1 MKRLFILFLLFA
13 LHSHRV
19 PAQHSFAKWTIHFS
33 YFSTDMVEE
42 SPQKVY
48 AVAEGALFSYGK
60 EDRSIETYD
69 KKNGLSDCEIRF
81 IRYNKQTKSLL
92 IIYRNGH
99 IDLLKEN
106 GIVNIPDLY
115 TNTSIRNK
123 EVNAVFIHN
132 EYAYIST
139 AFGIIALDM
148 NREEIP
154 ETYHLSVNT
163 TSCCIIGQS
172 IYAAT
177 ADGILQGEMTDNLLD
192 RNNWKTYALSTS
204 LFDTKAVNDLF
215 VFDGTLCFFVKN
227 RGIYYMNNQTATTL
241 LSNNTLSAVKLTN
254 DRLIAIA
261 PSRFYLFPNIKDY
274 DLVTDISINDISS
287 YTNDTYWIAEGSNGL
302 KQIAKGSTGA
312 YGTITES
319 ILLNGPRIN
328 SPYKM
333 ICTPSKLYVI
343 AGGKTASGVRFG
355 LSGMLMMYDYE
366 KWTFIDH
373 TPAMEAFGMQI
384 RDYLSIAIHPDD
396 PENLFISSFGE
407 GVVEFKNNLPVQLYN
422 YKNSALQTILKD
434 NLHYH
439 FIDGL
444 CYDKQGNLWMTN
456 SEVSH
461 AIKVLDKEGQWHSL
475 FVESL
480 DTKYTINDIL
490 ITADNYKWINI
501 PRVTSGIAILDDKG
515 TLDDPDDTSVFYN
528 SFKDTDGNDFS
539 STGYTCMAEDKNNY
553 VWVGTNRG
561 PVCFMNPS
569 RAFDTSNFRCSRI
582 KLTNDEGSLYY
593 FLDNVR
599 ITCITV
605 DSGNRKWIGTESN
618 GVYVLN
624 ESNDGIVYEFN
635 TTNSPLLSD
644 HIYSIATNNQTGEV
658 FIGTDKG
665 LVSYKGDA
673 TEGKPDFSDVY
684 VFPNPVRPEFDE
696 HVTITGLMDNTQVK
710 ITDLN
715 GNIIYQT
722 KSTGGQVTWNVRNRS
737 GNRVASGVYLVLGAT
752 ENSSE
757 SVVTKI
763 AVVN

>member
-1 MKRLFILFLLFA
+1 MKRLFILSLLFA
-13 LHSHRV
+13 LHSHSL
-19 PAQHSFAKWTIHFS
+19 PAQRAFEKWNIHLS

-48 AVAEGALFSYGK
+48 AVAGGALFSYGK
-60 EDRSIETYD
+60 EDASIDTFD
-69 KKNGLSDCEIRF
+69 KKKGLSDSDIRF

-92 IIYRNGH
+92 IIYSNGN
-99 IDLLKEN
+99 IDLLKDD
-106 GIVNIPDLY
+106 GIVNIPDIYL
-115 TNTSIRNK
+115 NTSIRNK
-123 EVNAVFIHN
+123 EVNAVLIHD
-132 EYAYIST
+132 EYAYLST
-139 AFGIIALDM
+139 AFGIVALDM

-154 ETYHLSVNT
+154 ETYQLAVNT
-163 TSCCIIGQS
+163 SSCCVVGQT

-177 ADGILQGEMTDNLLD
+177 GDGILQGEMTDNLLD
-192 RNNWKTYALSTS
+192 RNNWKAYPLSAS
-204 LFDTKAVNDLF
+204 LFDPRAVNDLF
-215 VFDGTLCFFVKN
+215 LFDGNLCFFVKN
-227 RGIYYMNNQTATTL
+227 RGIYYMNAQTPATL
-241 LSNNTLSAVKLTN
+241 LANNTLTSVKLAN
-254 DRLIAIA
+254 DRLAAIA
-261 PSRFYLFPNIKDY
+261 PSRFYLFPNIKTY

-287 YTNDTYWIAEGSNGL
+287 YTNDAYWIAGGSDGL
-302 KQIAKGSTGA
+302 KQIAKESAGS

-343 AGGKTASGVRFG
+343 AGGKTLGGVRFG
-355 LSGMLMMYDYE
+355 LPGILMMYDYQ

-373 TPAMEAFGMQI
+373 TPAQEMFGMQI
-384 RDYLSIAIHPDD
+384 RDYLSVAIRPDD
-396 PENLFISSFGE
+396 PDNLFISSFGE
-407 GVVEFKNNLPVQLYN
+407 GVVEFKDNLPVQLYN
-422 YKNSALQTILKD
+422 YKNSALQTIIKD

-444 CYDKQGNLWMTN
+444 CFDRQGNLWMTN

-461 AIKVLDKEGQWHSL
+461 AIKVLDREGQWHSL

-480 DTKYTINDIL
+480 DTKFTINDIL

-501 PRVTSGIAILDDKG
+501 PRVTAGIAILDDKG
-515 TLDDPDDTSVFYN
+515 TLDDTDDTSVFYG
-528 SFKDTDGNDFS
+528 SFKDTDGNDFL
-539 STGYTCMAEDKNNY
+539 STGYTCMAEDKSGY
-553 VWVGTNRG
+553 VWVGTIKG
-561 PVCFMNPS
+561 PICFMNPS
-569 RAFDTSNFRCSRI
+569 RAFDPAGFICSRI

-599 ITCITV
+599 VTCITV

-624 ESNDGIVYEFN
+624 ESNDEIVYEFN
-635 TTNSPLLSD
+635 TANSPLLSD
-644 HIYSIATNNQTGEV
+644 HIYAIATNNQTGEV

-665 LVSYKGDA
+665 LVSYQGDA

-715 GNIIYQT
+715 GNLIYQA
-722 KSTGGQVTWNVRNRS
+722 KSIGGQVTWNVRNRS